1 MKYLLFTLAT
11 LFAISSI
18 EAQRSNGEMVLYT
31 FQEESNQILN
41 LKDFTD
47 PILVLENEN
56 DVLFESN
63 SMSLSNSNVAMSFQ
77 PATAV
82 NESIIN
88 SQAFTVEAWIQ
99 PANNTQ
105 NGPARIITLSNGT
118 SNRNLTLGQ
127 DGDKFILRTRT
138 SNTTSNGMPNFDT
151 PSGSVTAGQL
161 QHVVATRDASGNEKI
176 YINGELVAQQVRSGD
191 LNNWDPNYKL
201 ALGNEIGAER
211 PWLGAFHL
219 VALYDE
225 ALSDAEVLGNYNAGA
240 MVSQNDVS
248 NELCGQ
254 EDCFVNGFGQDQR
267 VIWFPSLPNNIFPRF
282 AFDENGGTF
291 DVFDDGTAHLYG
303 NCINMQDPD
312 YGLYID
318 VWFKNRMDWNEW
330 SALGRSW
337 KGNANIVGNL
347 YQTWD
352 YYIMDP
358 DKNNRLIGTGNYD
371 GDVLQL
377 THRPANYEYG
387 FQVGLAANDQNAEQ
401 GMSIWFDYTGT
412 LEGQPVADHGDINL
426 EGDCIQTPIMAC
438 PIDVEL
444 ECTDGDFTPAI
455 NEYPVLL
462 CDDAYEL
469 SYTDEVLT
477 EGCPLEILRTWSATL
492 NGVVAATCT
501 QSITVL
507 DGEAP
512 VFEGLET
519 SITLNCGE
527 EFTPVFPNV
536 SDNCAVVDEST
547 NVVELNPDDFCQ
559 YRTQTPGGWGSPAN
573 GNNPGVYR
581 DAHFNDAFPNGL
593 SIGCDNSLTLSSA
606 SAVAEFLPAG
616 GQPAVLPNGQLIDP
630 SNFSNSL
637 ASHLVSLKL
646 SVAFDQ
652 MDPNFGASPLALADL
667 VVSSGDFMGFTVAE
681 IISLADQ
688 IIGGCSSIYTPSQLT
703 DILSN
708 INENYVDGEQ
718 NNGFFECETDFCD
731 ASSLVIYTAT
741 DGCGNSSSTSQ
752 IVVFTDSEAP
762 SFTNAESE
770 VYVSCGEIENVSVDA
785 IDNCDSEVTV
795 EIIEE
800 LSFSGACL
808 PTIQRTYQATD
819 DCGNVSTFIQFIHQT
834 DTVAPVFETLPEDL
848 TLQCGEEIPSF
859 EPQVSDDCSDPLL
872 SFSESEDQ
880 SDCNTVILQ
889 TWTATDACGNVSSVS
904 RTVVLVDDE
913 APFPVDFDSELNI
926 SCSDLPLTDPVFI
939 DNCSEV
945 FILNIDETTFGDACD
960 QTIERSYTVRDVC
973 GNTAVFVQTIN
984 VVDDLAPVFEFVPSN
999 ETQFCQ
1005 NLDLSAEPIVS
1016 DNCQEV
1022 QIEYIITEID
1032 TDSGC
1037 YAYERTW
1044 VANDLCGNVS
1054 EASQIITVIDN
1065 APPVFF
1071 GIPEGG
1077 EVSCEAIN
1085 APLEVNAVDQC
1096 SGEVAVVIDSED
1108 VLEDCVFTRTYT
1120 FTAEDACGNVATE
1133 TIVLSYND
1141 AQAPII
1147 SAPEEI
1153 SVNCGAEQEQFGI
1166 NVNDDCVSTLN
1177 ITFTDELLDNNDCG
1191 QNTLRTWTATDAC
1204 GNSSS
1209 TTQLIH
1215 FVDEAAPV
1223 FVSFPADLELSC
1235 TGFVP
1240 LETPIASD
1248 ECGEVS
1254 LELVETT
1261 EGEECNQL
1269 ITRTWTASDACGN
1282 AVSQTQ
1288 TIMIADNEAPV
1299 FVSLPENMVL
1309 DCGDDLPEV
1318 SFPVVNDNCDEN
1330 PIITLEENTTS
1341 LGCEASFV
1349 LTRTFTATDACGNAN
1364 SHIQVI
1370 EVIDSSPPVFDQS
1383 LSTLNAS
1390 CGNIP
1395 EPEVV
1400 TATDNCSA
1408 VTIDFEEQFL
1418 AGGCPNVLRVWTAT
1432 DACGNTAVLT
1442 QQVNVIDNEAPVI
1455 TGVPPNTT
1463 ATCSSIPEMP
1473 EPDVSDNCDLEV
1485 SISAS
1490 ESIVGAGCEFTI
1502 VRTWIASDDCGNTTI
1517 VSQSILVSD
1526 ESAPVFVNA
1535 PSNVQVEC
1543 TDLDGLPLPEV
1554 SDDCDASVNI
1564 TFYDQMAGA
1573 GCTYD
1578 ILRTY
1583 TATDACGNTA
1593 EAVMT
1598 ISVVDTTP
1606 PVIMGVPANTFVSC
1620 ENIPDPAMVTAV
1632 DACSSNT
1639 TIDVV
1644 ETHIGEGCSFIINRN
1659 YTASDDCGNSVSMTQ
1674 LIYVQDDASPV
1685 FEGGTAYTHIECDEA
1700 WPTIAPPTATD
1711 NCSEVTLNEVLVEES
1726 TGCSTLRTRTFT
1738 AIDACGNSSTFVEVV
1753 EQSDTEAPVF
1763 ESVLND
1769 LTVSC
1774 DQVPSP
1780 SAISATD
1787 NCSEANVSFEEEV
1800 FPGNCP
1806 FEIRR
1811 TYTASD
1817 LCGNVAVQV
1826 QSIFVNDVMP
1836 PSFTVALPEDITV
1849 ECNEVPEAANLVAVD
1864 DCGAVTVVLEESFG
1878 SNDCTSVLNRLW
1890 TATDQCGN
1898 QTQHEQRITIVDE
1911 LAPVFVNPPS
1921 DLVANCISLP
1931 EAGLLVATDNCSEV
1945 SVSLEITSTE
1955 GDCPTEYEELRIWT
1969 AVDACGN
1976 SSQHAQLIT
1985 VIDDIAPILI
1995 NVPEDVV
2002 VECDEVPEVPEVTA
2016 LESCG
2021 EEVEV
2026 IFEETISEVSGDESC
2041 TMENAV
2047 TSFESIALWLP
2058 GIDGVGANYIFTEA
2072 GGSIVTDPATGDK
2085 HLTGEVFNTLNANQR
2100 WMIDIV
2106 IGQERNWDEWSAN
2119 GGDYKDDANVAG
2131 DHYLDWNFY
2140 VLNSEL
2146 SSLIGL
2152 GDFEG
2157 STLSLTHMPA
2167 SLLYGFQLGQAANNR
2182 NDAFG
2187 MSGWFF
2193 YDGNINGVEVHG
2205 PGDVI
2210 VELDCCPEQ
2219 RIVRTWTATDCA
2231 GNTTTV
2237 SQIIDVVNQIDFD
2250 PNSMIYPDAPAA
2262 FEVSGTE
2269 GEFFLVNFISPE
2281 NGRANLTM
2289 VDSRGQEV
2297 EEMDELQVLK
2307 DGVYQW
2313 KIPKGNLSRGT
2324 YFFSL
2329 SMKNQHFSDRELKIN

>member
-1 MKYLLFTLAT
+1 MKYFLFTLAT
-11 LFAISSI
+11 LFAINSTQ
-18 EAQRSNGEMVLYT
+18 AQRTGNELALFT

-41 LKDFTD
+41 IKNFST
-47 PILVLENEN
+47 PILVLENEDN
-56 DVLFESN
+56 VLFENN
-63 SMSLSNSNVAMSFQ
+63 SMSLTNSNVAMSFA
-77 PATAV
+77 PATTINAAIV
-82 NESIIN
+82 ESQ
-88 SQAFTVEAWIQ
+88 SFTVEAWIT
-99 PANNTQ
+99 PENNTQ
-105 NGPARIITLSNGT
+105 TGPARIITLSNGT

-127 DGDKFILRTRT
+127 DGNKYILRTRT
-138 SNTTSNGMPNFDT
+138 SNTTSNGMPNFDAPT
-151 PSGSVTAGQL
+151 GSVTAGQL
-161 QHVVATRDASGNEKI
+161 QHLVATRDAAGNEKI
-176 YINGELVAQQVRSGD
+176 YINGEVVAEQVRTGN

-201 ALGNEIGAER
+201 ALGNEIGADR

-225 ALSDAEVLGNYNAGA
+225 ALSEAEVLGNYNAGTTIP
-240 MVSQNDVS
+240 QQDIS
-248 NELCGQ
+248 NEPCAQ

-267 VIWFPSLPNNIFPRF
+267 VIWFPNLPNNVFPKF
-282 AFDENGGTF
+282 AFDENGGNF
-291 DVFDDGTAHLYG
+291 DVFEDGTAHLYG
-303 NCINMQDPD
+303 NCTNMQNPD

-318 VWFKNRMDWNEW
+318 VWFKNRMNWNEW

-337 KGNANIVGNL
+337 KGNANIVGDL

-358 DKNNRLIGTGNYD
+358 DKDNRLIGTGNYE
-371 GDVLQL
+371 GDVLHL

-412 LEGQPVADHGDINL
+412 LNGQEVADHGDINL
-426 EGDCIQTPIMAC
+426 EGDCIEAPIMAC

-444 ECTDGDFTPAI
+444 ECTDGDFTPEL
-455 NEYPVLL
+455 NEFPVLL
-462 CDDAYEL
+462 CDEAYEL
-469 SYTDEVLT
+469 NYTDEVLT
-477 EGCPLEILRTWSATL
+477 EGCPLEILRTWTATL
-492 NGVVAATCT
+492 NGAVAATCT

-512 VFEGLET
+512 VFEAIDA
-519 SITLNCGE
+519 SMTLNCGE
-527 EFTPVFPNV
+527 EFSPQFPEV
-536 SDNCAVVDEST
+536 SDNCSVFDTST
-547 NVVELNPDDFCQ
+547 NIVELNPDDFCQ

-581 DAHFNDAFPNGL
+581 DAYFDEAFPNGL
-593 SIGCDNSLTLSSA
+593 SIGCDNGLILSTA
-606 SAVAEFLPAG
+606 SAVEAFLPSG
-616 GQPAVLPNGQLIDP
+616 GQPAVLPNGQLSNP
-630 SNFSNSL
+630 SNYNNTF
-637 ASHLVSLKL
+637 ASHLISLKL

-652 MDPNFGASPLALADL
+652 LDINFGASPLALGDL
-667 VVSSGDFMGFTVAE
+667 EVSSGSFSGFTVAE
-681 IISLADQ
+681 IIAIADQ
-688 IIGGCSSIYTPSQLT
+688 VIGGCSSIFTPSQLT
-703 DILSN
+703 GILSS
-708 INENYVDGEQ
+708 INENYVDGDQ
-718 NNGFFECETDFCD
+718 NNGFFDCEAGFCD
-731 ASSLVIYTAT
+731 ASSLVTFTAT

-752 IVVFTDSEAP
+752 IVVFIDEEAP
-762 SFTNAESE
+762 TFTNAEQE
-770 VYVSCGEIENVSVDA
+770 VYVACGELENVSVDVE
-785 IDNCDSEVTV
+785 DNCDADASL

-800 LSFSGACL
+800 LTFSGACL
-808 PTIQRTYQATD
+808 PTIQRTYLATD
-819 DCGNVSTFIQFIHQT
+819 DCGNTSSFVQFIHQV
-834 DTVAPVFETLPEDL
+834 DTLAPVFESLPEDL

-859 EPQVSDDCSDPLL
+859 EALVSDDCSDPIL
-872 SFSESEDQ
+872 SFSENEDQ
-880 SDCNTVILQ
+880 SDCNTVIIQ
-889 TWTATDACGNVSSVS
+889 TWTATDACGNVANVS
-904 RTVVLVDDE
+904 RTVVLLDDE
-913 APFPVDFDSELNI
+913 APFPLDFESEINI
-926 SCSDLPLTDPVFI
+926 SCSELPLTNPDFA
-939 DNCSEV
+939 DNCSEAL
-945 FILNIDETTFGDACD
+945 ILNMEETILGDACD
-960 QTIERSYTVRDVC
+960 QIIERAYTVSDVC
-973 GNTAVFVQTIN
+973 GNTAVYVQTIN
-984 VVDDLAPVFEFVPSN
+984 VTDDLAPVFEFVPSN

-1044 VANDLCGNVS
+1044 VASDLCGNVS

-1065 APPVFF
+1065 AAPVFF

-1085 APLEVNAVDQC
+1085 SPLEVNAVDQC
-1096 SGEVAVVIDSED
+1096 AGEVPLVVDFED

-1120 FTAEDACGNVATE
+1120 FTAEDACGNVAIE
-1133 TIVLSYND
+1133 TVVLSYND

-1166 NVNDDCVSTLN
+1166 NASDDCVSTLN
-1177 ITFTDELLDNNDCG
+1177 ISFTDELLDNNDCG

-1235 TGFVP
+1235 TSFVP

-1254 LELVETT
+1254 LELVETI
-1261 EGEECNQL
+1261 EGEQCDQL

-1309 DCGDDLPEV
+1309 DCGDELPELV
-1318 SFPVVNDNCDEN
+1318 FPEVNDNCDDN

-1364 SHIQVI
+1364 SYIQVI

-1400 TATDNCSA
+1400 TATDNCSD

-1418 AGGCPNVLRVWTAT
+1418 AGGCPNVLWIWTAT

-1442 QQVNVIDNEAPVI
+1442 QQVNVVDNEAPII

-1473 EPDVSDNCDLEV
+1473 EPDVSDNCDSEV

-1490 ESIVGAGCEFTI
+1490 ENIVGAGCEFTI

-1543 TDLDGLPLPEV
+1543 SDLDALPLPEV

-1564 TFYDQMAGA
+1564 TFFDQMAGA
-1573 GCTYD
+1573 GCAYD

-1620 ENIPDPAMVTAV
+1620 DNIPNPALVTAV

-1639 TIDVV
+1639 TIEVV
-1644 ETHIGEGCSFIINRN
+1644 ETQIGEGCSYIINRN
-1659 YTASDDCGNSVSMTQ
+1659 YTASDDCGNSTSTTQ
-1674 LIYVQDDASPV
+1674 LIFVQDDTAPV
-1685 FEGGTAYTHIECDEA
+1685 FEGGTSYMHIDCNEE
-1700 WPTIAPPTATD
+1700 WPIITPPTASDNCSETNISQFTLEESSDCSSIQTTTFTATDECGNTSTFVQVIEQSDIDGPVFTTTLADLNVSCDQIPDAASLNATD
-1711 NCSEVTLNEVLVEES
+1711 NCS
-1726 TGCSTLRTRTFT
+1726 
-1738 AIDACGNSSTFVEVV
+1738 
-1753 EQSDTEAPVF
+1753 
-1763 ESVLND
+1763 
-1769 LTVSC
+1769 
-1774 DQVPSP
+1774 
-1780 SAISATD
+1780 SATITM
-1787 NCSEANVSFEEEV
+1787 EEEV

-1806 FEIRR
+1806 YEIRR
-1811 TYTASD
+1811 TYRAAD
-1817 LCGNVAVQV
+1817 LCGNTTEQV
-1826 QSIFVNDVMP
+1826 QSIFVNDNMP
-1836 PSFTVALPEDITV
+1836 PSFVGELPQDITV
-1849 ECNEVPEAANLVAVD
+1849 SCDEVPEVAMIEAMD
-1864 DCGAVTVVLEESFG
+1864 DCGSASVVMEESYG
-1878 SNDCTSVLNRLW
+1878 SSGCTSVLSRRW

-1898 QTQHEQRITIVDE
+1898 QVEHEQNITIVDE
-1911 LAPVFVNPPS
+1911 TAPVFTNAPQDIVVNC
-1921 DLVANCISLP
+1921 LMVP
-1931 EAGLLVATDNCSEV
+1931 EASLLGATDNCSDVE
-1945 SVSLEITSTE
+1945 VSLEITTTE
-1955 GDCPTEYEELRIWT
+1955 GDCPSEYEELRIWT

-1976 SSQHAQLIT
+1976 TSQHAQLIT

-1995 NVPEDVV
+1995 DVPEDVV
-2002 VECDEVPEVPEVTA
+2002 VECDEIPAVAEVSA
-2016 LESCG
+2016 IESCG
-2021 EEVEV
+2021 EQVEV
-2026 IFEETISEVSGDESC
+2026 VFEETVNDVSGDESC

-2047 TSFESIALWLP
+2047 NSFESIALWLP

-2072 GGSIVTDPATGDK
+2072 GGSIDTDPDTGDK

-2106 IGQERNWDEWSAN
+2106 IGQERNWDEWGAN

-2157 STLSLTHMPA
+2157 STLNLTHMPA

-2193 YDGNINGVEVHG
+2193 YDGNINGVEVNG

-2210 VELDCCPEQ
+2210 VELDCCQEQ
-2219 RIVRTWTATDCA
+2219 QIVRTWTATDCA

-2237 SQIIDVVNQIDFD
+2237 SQIIDVVNEVLFD

-2281 NGRANLTM
+2281 NGRANLKV

-2297 EEMDELQVLK
+2297 EEMDGLQVLK

-2313 KIPKGNLSRGT
+2313 RIPKGNLSRGT
-2324 YFFSL
+2324 YYFSL
-2329 SMKNQHFSDRELKIN
+2329 SMKNKHFSDRELKLN